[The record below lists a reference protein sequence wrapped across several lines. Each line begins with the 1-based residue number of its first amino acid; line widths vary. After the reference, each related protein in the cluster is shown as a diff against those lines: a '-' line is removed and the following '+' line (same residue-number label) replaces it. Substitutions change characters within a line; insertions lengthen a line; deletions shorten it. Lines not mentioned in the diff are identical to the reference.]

1 MQLKNIPE
9 IITFKKINL
18 HKKCEF
24 IEYHVEKVRRL
35 FDKIVKN
42 SDLELYA
49 MKYKSDSL
57 KIFGYIFKH
66 KNAKINTPVVIHCRG
81 GNNHPT
87 HSIGEL
93 TIGSFYNHTLFE
105 LVKENKI
112 IIFASTYRGDRL
124 SEGVDDFGGNDVND
138 IVNLYPII
146 KKYKYTDENRIGLFG
161 WSRGVMMS
169 LLVHKNVNWVKCL
182 ILGAGFAELSTNKEF
197 RPKFYKMLTG
207 KEGFNLTEEDL
218 QKRSAI
224 NWISEL
230 SDKVPILILHGT
242 SDSAVS
248 VKNAYI
254 FEDQFKKHNISHK
267 IVIYDKGTHGLFE
280 YFNEIKK
287 ESIDW
292 IEKYILK

>member
-1 MQLKNIPE
+1 MELKNISE
-9 IITFKKINL
+9 IISFKKINL
-18 HKKCEF
+18 DKKREL
-24 IEYHVEKVRRL
+24 IQNRMEKVNRL
-35 FDKIVKN
+35 LDKIEKN

-66 KNAKINTPVVIHCRG
+66 KNAKMNTPVVIHCRT
-81 GNNHPT
+81 GNNHPKY
-87 HSIGEL
+87 SVGEL
-93 TIGSFYNHTLFE
+93 TISSFYNHPLFK

-112 IIFASTYRGDRL
+112 IIFASAYRGDRL
-124 SEGVDDFGGNDVND
+124 SEGVDEFGGNDIND

-146 KKYKYTDENRIGLFG
+146 KKYKYTDESRIGLFG
-161 WSRGVMMS
+161 WSRGVMMA

-182 ILGAGFAELSTNKEF
+182 ILIAGSADLSIDKEF
-197 RPKFYKMLTG
+197 RPKFYKKVLT
-207 KEGFNLTEEDL
+207 EGFNLTEEDL
-218 QKRSAI
+218 HKRSAI

-248 VKNAYI
+248 VENAYI

-280 YFNEIKK
+280 YLNEVNK